1 MRTIEKYLWK
11 DDVMNVVFISGPHGC
26 GKTAF
31 MEALLEKSEVY
42 IKDSFFLDFVN
53 DLPAISHM
61 SIFEKCLL
69 RLYHRFYTAQQA
81 NLKCKKNNDNKILL
95 VDRSIYDS
103 IVYNTVEHD
112 METLSSMTIFE
123 KCLIRL
129 YHRFY
134 TAELAIKK
142 CGMSKENDK
151 ILVVDRS
158 IYDSL
163 VYIEV
168 EYKLGELSDEQ
179 YHKLREIVD
188 NSLAMIEPYTVVLN
202 PNPEEIV
209 RRLEI
214 RRATGTRK
222 KRDQMCAR
230 EDNVDYVG
238 KMNDEFIKIYSNKNV
253 ININNNEDEDIKKIN
268 DWINGTVLAQSKPF

>member
-1 MRTIEKYLWK
+1 MLFVGTSIIHPSTEGVFLLCNILDLLIYRLISKLIVKSDRFIK
-11 DDVMNVVFISGPHGC
+11 DDYEI
-26 GKTAF
+26 
-31 MEALLEKSEVY
+31 
-42 IKDSFFLDFVN
+42 DFSN
-53 DLPAISHM
+53 
-61 SIFEKCLL
+61 
-69 RLYHRFYTAQQA
+69 
-81 NLKCKKNNDNKILL
+81 
-95 VDRSIYDS
+95 
-103 IVYNTVEHD
+103 D

>member
-1 MRTIEKYLWK
+1 MKPI
-11 DDVMNVVFISGPHGC
+11 FIAGPHGS
-26 GKTAF
+26 GKTT
-31 MEALLEKSEVY
+31 LISKLIVKSDRF
-42 IKDSFFLDFVN
+42 IKDDYELDFSN
-53 DLPAISHM
+53 
-61 SIFEKCLL
+61 
-69 RLYHRFYTAQQA
+69 
-81 NLKCKKNNDNKILL
+81 
-95 VDRSIYDS
+95 
-103 IVYNTVEHD
+103 D
-112 METLSSMTIFE
+112 METLSSMTMFE

-129 YHRFY
+129 YHWFY

-268 DWINGTVLAQSKPF
+268 DWINGTVLAQSKPFWFVIWRNMWYWILIGQLLMVRHGTMHAHAQICW

>member
-1 MRTIEKYLWK
+1 MKPI
-11 DDVMNVVFISGPHGC
+11 FIAGPHGS
-26 GKTAF
+26 GKTT
-31 MEALLEKSEVY
+31 LISKLIVKSDRF
-42 IKDSFFLDFVN
+42 IKDDYEIDFSN
-53 DLPAISHM
+53 
-61 SIFEKCLL
+61 
-69 RLYHRFYTAQQA
+69 
-81 NLKCKKNNDNKILL
+81 
-95 VDRSIYDS
+95 
-103 IVYNTVEHD
+103 D

-268 DWINGTVLAQSKPF
+268 DCSTSVLIVASCLERSSHKSISSNTSAVKRLRNSTRSEGTNGIVSWYPGSPMKY

>member
-1 MRTIEKYLWK
+1 MKPI
-11 DDVMNVVFISGPHGC
+11 FIAGPHGS
-26 GKTAF
+26 GKTT
-31 MEALLEKSEVY
+31 LISKLIVKSDRF
-42 IKDSFFLDFVN
+42 IKDDYEIDFSN
-53 DLPAISHM
+53 
-61 SIFEKCLL
+61 
-69 RLYHRFYTAQQA
+69 
-81 NLKCKKNNDNKILL
+81 
-95 VDRSIYDS
+95 
-103 IVYNTVEHD
+103 D

-222 KRDQMCAR
+222 KRDQMSAR

-238 KMNDEFIKIYSNKNV
+238 KMNDEFIKIYNKEKNKF
-253 ININNNEDEDIKKIN
+253 DGDIKDYITSNSREYFAESYRDYVTRKTTLKKKRPQTYKYIEK
-268 DWINGTVLAQSKPF
+268 VLNML

>member
-1 MRTIEKYLWK
+1 MIKKASTLIVEFWIKNAIIK
-11 DDVMNVVFISGPHGC
+11 TDDKESYCYGMELILSTLINV
-26 GKTAF
+26 AF
-31 MEALLEKSEVY
+31 MVILSYYVIGYPIAFIPYIAVY
-42 IKDSFFLDFVN
+42 T
-53 DLPAISHM
+53 P
-61 SIFEKCLL
+61 L
-69 RLYHRFYTAQQA
+69 RLTA
-81 NLKCKKNNDNKILL
+81 
-95 VDRSIYDS
+95 
-103 IVYNTVEHD
+103 
-112 METLSSMTIFE
+112 
-123 KCLIRL
+123 
-129 YHRFY
+129 
-134 TAELAIKK
+134 
-142 CGMSKENDK
+142 GG
-151 ILVVDRS
+151 
-158 IYDSL
+158 
-163 VYIEV
+163 YIEV

>member
-1 MRTIEKYLWK
+1 MKPI
-11 DDVMNVVFISGPHGC
+11 FIAGPHGS
-26 GKTAF
+26 GKTT
-31 MEALLEKSEVY
+31 LISKLIVKSDRF
-42 IKDSFFLDFVN
+42 IKDDYEIDFSN
-53 DLPAISHM
+53 
-61 SIFEKCLL
+61 
-69 RLYHRFYTAQQA
+69 
-81 NLKCKKNNDNKILL
+81 
-95 VDRSIYDS
+95 
-103 IVYNTVEHD
+103 D

-253 ININNNEDEDIKKIN
+253 ININNNGDEDIKKAISLGIAKIN
-268 DWINGTVLAQSKPF
+268 IHTELCQAAMEAINEHKDEPFLAVERAVRQAVKERAMYKIKLFGDDGRADE

>member
-1 MRTIEKYLWK
+1 MKPI
-11 DDVMNVVFISGPHGC
+11 FIAGPHGS
-26 GKTAF
+26 GKTT
-31 MEALLEKSEVY
+31 LISKLIVKSDRF
-42 IKDSFFLDFVN
+42 IKDDYEIDFSN
-53 DLPAISHM
+53 
-61 SIFEKCLL
+61 
-69 RLYHRFYTAQQA
+69 
-81 NLKCKKNNDNKILL
+81 
-95 VDRSIYDS
+95 
-103 IVYNTVEHD
+103 D

-238 KMNDEFIKIYSNKNV
+238 KMNDEFIKI
-253 ININNNEDEDIKKIN
+253 
-268 DWINGTVLAQSKPF
+268 